1 MSKTKTKRVVA
12 SFLLLCL
19 MSGTKAFANPDPWK
33 LGDSLIGK
41 EDVSGNILFDE
52 ITDFSGLS
60 TSNWYGALGVPTQ
73 KHDDINI
80 TLDHSTIENPHYTF
94 NNNVQMDGGSSIY
107 LFANPDG
114 KEIVTPGTPGDE
126 LNEISNVTL
135 TINGTSEFKNNNAS
149 GAQGPGLGG
158 AIYTEGANVI
168 FNGKSDFTYNTA
180 KGSGGAISNNGVMN
194 FNKGAGFYNNTS
206 NASGGAIQVAAQGEV
221 TISGGE
227 VIFQNNTA
235 TNKGGAIYNANKVTL
250 DSSDGNITFSG
261 NTVNGVA
268 NDIYLADATD
278 LGHLPAQEA
287 AKLTLQGDANTI
299 TFNGSILGDDTTS
312 ITTSANNLILNGDN
326 AAYKG
331 KYTQTGGTTT
341 VGAAGEFFGG
351 QSTITKGDLILNA
364 KDDLAD
370 GSIILNSANQDNY
383 DDVNLYINANN
394 TINGNVTGLGYIYN
408 GNKPTEPSQ
417 DGRPVNSTATIT
429 LTGNNSG
436 FKGTYYQ
443 DSGSGKLIVAEKATS
458 FAGTTTITGSAIEL
472 QKRSTLQGKTMVT
485 NGDFDSNGATIAG
498 TVDFFGPDGT
508 ADIISTNINN
518 VIKVHNGS
526 EITISGDSTL
536 GENGQLAF
544 NGGTINVNQDFT
556 INDGD
561 ISVPKELVLNQS
573 STLAQTGDYKLTIN
587 TDVSSFEGTL
597 DKNGGS
603 VDVDGQK
610 FFGGTNNIYGGA
622 EVNLSN
628 NAELVADSTTNL
640 GKGGLGASSAT
651 LNVDGSTVN
660 GDIVANTDSQ
670 INLSNGSTV
679 NGDITLNGTSDVNIN
694 KDSASD
700 IALNGAITGAVDST
714 ITLSQGN
721 LTISGNMSGFEGA
734 FAQNGGQT
742 TVLDGATFF
751 GGTNDINAG
760 TFIFNDGAQ
769 LASDININSHDIV
782 LQIGDENKTLVG
794 NKLVI
799 DGGKGFV
806 LNDALMEGA
815 DSVINTIGD
824 FTGHVT
830 FEDGAGLG
838 SGANVEL
845 KQGQQGKYGWFT
857 FSDASVAESGSK
869 ITMNN
874 DTKVDIESDITF
886 GTQITG
892 NAGAVTV
899 GNADPAKAPEVSFT
913 ADNSGFKGTYTQ
925 TNGDVTVSNQFF
937 GGTNSI
943 NGGTL
948 ALVQGGALNG
958 TTTFAD
964 GTEFS
969 SVSGT
974 INGVVTMKNGSSADL
989 ENTTINEQYILQQGS
1004 NLELSNNSLLG
1015 ENGYLDMQG
1024 GTVDIKGD
1032 LMLGASDIKGSSG
1045 VVNSNANLT
1054 VDGDASS
1061 YSGEFNHSGTG
1072 EVTVNGGE
1080 FFAGKNNIKSGNI
1093 KLNNGS
1099 ELVAGSTTNL
1109 GATDSGAT
1117 TSANMYVDNST
1128 VSGDVIAYNDSNIY
1142 LDNDSVVSKAIT
1154 LEGTS
1159 DVIINSVAAGKTGVQ
1174 LNAAVNNNGT
1184 DNNITLAA
1192 GNLLIGYDQSAF
1204 TGDFIQNGGTATLN
1218 AGKFFGGKSTINN
1231 GNVIINT
1238 ANALADGSSIVLKSA
1253 NQGNYDDVNLYINAN
1268 NTINGNVTG
1277 LGYIYNG
1284 NKPTEPSQDGRPV
1297 NSTATITLTGN
1308 NSGFKGTY
1316 YQDSGSGKLIVA
1328 EGATSFAGNN
1338 TITGSAI
1345 ELQKNSTLQGTTMVT
1360 NGDFDSNGAIIAG
1373 TVDLLGTTDADMSNT
1388 KINNIYTVS
1397 GGTLDLNGGNTI
1409 LNKGSLVVNA
1419 GTVNIKQVLTL
1430 GGDDNGIISGNG
1442 TMGQGSTGIIKM
1454 NNGETLTIL
1463 GDMSG
1468 YDGAFEKTDGKIVIG
1483 ETTGSKDVIGDASN
1497 FFSGD
1502 TTLTN
1507 VEVDMNDNSQI
1518 VAEKGK
1524 TVTLNNT
1531 TVDIQNSGLTS
1542 YDVTEGGQVTVVS
1555 NDNKTVL
1562 GGNIAGDETSIIK
1575 VSGEDTFLQ
1584 LTGDASD
1591 YKGAFNQES
1600 GTTQVMDGAVFFGGE
1615 KGDDGVEK
1623 NYITGG
1629 NLIFEQ
1635 GSKLASDV
1643 VIANDEVSLSIGGT
1657 TDLTIT
1663 QGNKVAHDGGYFV
1676 LEEVTIKDTLLHGG
1690 EEEDPTLIYSSTEAG
1705 AQLSF
1710 APNAG
1715 LAGDANYQLGNGEAG
1730 SGHYTFGNDSVA
1742 ADGSTLKVTENSSL
1756 TVTANTMHDENG
1768 QPAGFDTKVS
1778 GNGSVV
1784 TNNTVVDKDAALNFS
1799 ADNSGFT
1806 GKYEH
1811 NGGIIQFSGV
1821 SDVDKAVFFGGTNKI
1836 KAGTVIFAANSV
1848 VTGTNE
1854 VINNANFEL
1863 TDGSTIDA
1871 ATTRIDLGSTGN
1883 LNITNTGANSAAP
1896 VELNVSVIGST
1907 IADEITGAVFAAD
1920 INKTD
1925 AGALTIS
1932 ADQHTYTGNYTQTG
1946 KGKVTVNAGKSF
1958 FGGKN
1963 NINNGIVDLTA
1974 EGAKVAG
1981 QNTISSTSDTVGGKM
1996 QIGDKT
2002 DTISYLNNPIIV
2014 NTVESD
2020 TNAGLE
2026 LVTIDGNDQN
2036 LEVAFAIASGEQNT
2050 GRVTHSG
2057 SGALNLNK
2065 AGESDLFADFKGTF
2079 AQTSTGVTNVFG
2091 NSFAK
2096 NDIDA
2101 GILNLKDG
2109 STLVAGTTDIAKD
2122 AILNIGTLENDTTV
2136 NPVEF
2141 TDDSKVTIASSI
2153 SGEGTVNI
2161 SQGTTTIK
2169 GTSDNSKLKG
2179 TYHQTGGEV
2188 IAEGGSTFFGALSN
2202 LIEKGKLLFKK
2213 GDDNTEAAKLATGV
2227 DVTLDGNTD
2236 LTGKTENTQAVLDL
2250 DGRDN
2255 AKFTGDNTL
2264 YIDGKDT
2271 EGFVFTDGVLQ
2282 NAMLNGTQD
2291 IGADTVITLKDGS
2304 GFASGSDIAIN
2315 AENVILGSGSQAQ
2328 EGSNVTVN
2336 TLLTMVS
2343 DNLDFKSIADGTG
2356 AIRVEKD
2363 LRETNAPNINIYN
2376 DQSQFTGTYYQD
2388 AGRVTVKNG
2397 ATFFAANDAEITG
2410 IKVEN
2415 GTDAEGNTIIAKETS
2430 GDLYLEKGSLLGS
2443 AINVTN
2449 FDKSSTAGVSTPHG
2463 RVFIED
2469 KIYDSEGNELTDINK
2484 LMDGDLWYNT
2494 SADGSIAKQNI
2505 RIKNAGLILSNGTIF
2520 DGSQGPTVFENKGNG
2535 GVVDIGFSNGTGV
2548 DGDIVLK
2555 RDTMLSYGD
2564 NAYIKDDS
2572 TLEMEDTAILNFIN
2586 DTADITYNPDIIG
2599 GGSIYKEGLA
2609 TTNISSAIDMTGE
2622 VKVSEG
2628 TLNFTNKDNVIFK
2641 AGDDLRQSGNLTVGS
2656 ASSNAAINIIA
2667 KETEFQGDVTTD
2679 AQDGTQSVLGLKGAN
2694 TTIGGNLKT
2703 DNTNVSIFGNTTVG
2717 GDWNVNGNTA
2727 LNLAG
2732 NYANTIDVAGDLI
2745 LGADLK
2751 DGKLPVSF
2759 DYDPHRGAMDSILVD
2774 SFVNDN
2780 NSPLLITGI
2789 NFVTSPVDRNFNLS
2803 ADRLIQQRDPQDT
2816 PFYDP
2821 TSFYANTA
2829 MGRYYLSN
2837 GAAGGSDFMGTL
2849 VHLNPQQY
2857 RGQVATIAS
2866 WQNQLLINNLLF
2878 DHMDIVTRQL
2888 MDDQKTANKYAASIP
2903 QFGPYQY
2910 DLKGGSLWYKAYG
2923 NFETLSMTKGLSVG
2937 NNAYGALI
2945 GADFPLIKLKHGW
2958 NVVPTAY
2965 IGYNGAHQ
2973 HFNGVSMYQNGA
2985 QLGFMGTAY
2994 KGNFLT
3000 SLLAYGGG
3008 YGNDMSMSGQYGGGS
3023 DNTGNWF
3030 AGVASKSAYN
3040 IHLPADFILQPTVMA
3055 AYNAFGS
3062 QNWGSDFGV
3071 MSMSSGM
3078 LNGIN
3083 VAPGVNLIWQK
3094 KSFNIYLTAQMV
3106 YNIMGGVDGRAGNVD
3121 LGYVRMRHSYFE
3133 YGLGVSKNFKDRFGG
3148 FLQFV
3153 IRNGGRTGIGFS
3165 GGLQI
3170 KLGK

>member
-1 MSKTKTKRVVA
+1 MSKTKTKRMVA
-12 SFLLLCL
+12 SFLLLCA

-149 GAQGPGLGG
+149 GAQGPGHGG

-250 DSSDGNITFSG
+250 DSSNGNITFSG

-278 LGHLPAQEA
+278 SEHLPAQEA

-383 DDVNLYINANN
+383 DDVNLYINADN

-408 GNKPTEPSQ
+408 GNKPTNPSQ

-429 LTGNNSG
+429 LTG
-436 FKGTYYQ
+436 
-443 DSGSGKLIVAEKATS
+443 D
-458 FAGTTTITGSAIEL
+458 
-472 QKRSTLQGKTMVT
+472 
-485 NGDFDSNGATIAG
+485 
-498 TVDFFGPDGT
+498 
-508 ADIISTNINN
+508 
-518 VIKVHNGS
+518 
-526 EITISGDSTL
+526 
-536 GENGQLAF
+536 
-544 NGGTINVNQDFT
+544 
-556 INDGD
+556 
-561 ISVPKELVLNQS
+561 
-573 STLAQTGDYKLTIN
+573 
-587 TDVSSFEGTL
+587 
-597 DKNGGS
+597 
-603 VDVDGQK
+603 
-610 FFGGTNNIYGGA
+610 
-622 EVNLSN
+622 
-628 NAELVADSTTNL
+628 
-640 GKGGLGASSAT
+640 
-651 LNVDGSTVN
+651 
-660 GDIVANTDSQ
+660 
-670 INLSNGSTV
+670 
-679 NGDITLNGTSDVNIN
+679 
-694 KDSASD
+694 
-700 IALNGAITGAVDST
+700 
-714 ITLSQGN
+714 
-721 LTISGNMSGFEGA
+721 
-734 FAQNGGQT
+734 
-742 TVLDGATFF
+742 
-751 GGTNDINAG
+751 
-760 TFIFNDGAQ
+760 
-769 LASDININSHDIV
+769 
-782 LQIGDENKTLVG
+782 
-794 NKLVI
+794 
-799 DGGKGFV
+799 
-806 LNDALMEGA
+806 
-815 DSVINTIGD
+815 
-824 FTGHVT
+824 
-830 FEDGAGLG
+830 
-838 SGANVEL
+838 
-845 KQGQQGKYGWFT
+845 
-857 FSDASVAESGSK
+857 
-869 ITMNN
+869 
-874 DTKVDIESDITF
+874 
-886 GTQITG
+886 
-892 NAGAVTV
+892 
-899 GNADPAKAPEVSFT
+899 
-913 ADNSGFKGTYTQ
+913 
-925 TNGDVTVSNQFF
+925 
-937 GGTNSI
+937 
-943 NGGTL
+943 
-948 ALVQGGALNG
+948 
-958 TTTFAD
+958 
-964 GTEFS
+964 
-969 SVSGT
+969 
-974 INGVVTMKNGSSADL
+974 
-989 ENTTINEQYILQQGS
+989 
-1004 NLELSNNSLLG
+1004 
-1015 ENGYLDMQG
+1015 
-1024 GTVDIKGD
+1024 
-1032 LMLGASDIKGSSG
+1032 
-1045 VVNSNANLT
+1045 
-1054 VDGDASS
+1054 
-1061 YSGEFNHSGTG
+1061 
-1072 EVTVNGGE
+1072 
-1080 FFAGKNNIKSGNI
+1080 
-1093 KLNNGS
+1093 
-1099 ELVAGSTTNL
+1099 
-1109 GATDSGAT
+1109 
-1117 TSANMYVDNST
+1117 
-1128 VSGDVIAYNDSNIY
+1128 
-1142 LDNDSVVSKAIT
+1142 
-1154 LEGTS
+1154 
-1159 DVIINSVAAGKTGVQ
+1159 
-1174 LNAAVNNNGT
+1174 
-1184 DNNITLAA
+1184 
-1192 GNLLIGYDQSAF
+1192 
-1204 TGDFIQNGGTATLN
+1204 
-1218 AGKFFGGKSTINN
+1218 
-1231 GNVIINT
+1231 
-1238 ANALADGSSIVLKSA
+1238 
-1253 NQGNYDDVNLYINAN
+1253 
-1268 NTINGNVTG
+1268 
-1277 LGYIYNG
+1277 
-1284 NKPTEPSQDGRPV
+1284 
-1297 NSTATITLTGN
+1297 

-1328 EGATSFAGNN
+1328 EGATSFAGTT

-1345 ELQKNSTLQGTTMVT
+1345 ELQTDSTLLATTMVT
-1360 NGDFDSNGAIIAG
+1360 NGDFDSNGATIAG
-1373 TVDLLGTTDADMSNT
+1373 TVDLFGTTVADMSNT

-1409 LNKGSLVVNA
+1409 SNTGSLVVNA
-1419 GTVNIKQVLTL
+1419 GTVNIDQVLTL
-1430 GGDDNGIISGNG
+1430 GGDNNGIISGNG
-1442 TMGQGSTGIIKM
+1442 TMGQGSTGTITM
-1454 NNGETLTIL
+1454 NNTETLTIL

-1497 FFSGD
+1497 FFSGN

-1507 VEVDMNDNSQI
+1507 VTVDMNDNSQI
-1518 VAEKGK
+1518 VTEDGK
-1524 TVTLNNT
+1524 TVTLKNT

-1542 YDVTEGGQVTVVS
+1542 YEVNEDGQVKVVS

-1562 GGNIAGDETSIIK
+1562 GGDIAGDETSIIK

-1584 LTGDASD
+1584 LTGDASG

-1657 TDLTIT
+1657 TNLTIT

-1676 LEEVTIKDTLLHGG
+1676 LEEVTFKDMLLHGG
-1690 EEEDPTLIYSSTEAG
+1690 DEKDPTLIYSSSIEEGAG
-1705 AQLSF
+1705 HNF
-1710 APNAG
+1710 GPNAG
-1715 LAGDANYQLGNGEAG
+1715 LAGDAHYQLGNGEAG

-1742 ADGSTLKVTENSSL
+1742 ADGSTLKVTEGSSL

-1768 QPAGFDTKVS
+1768 QSAGFDTKVS

-1871 ATTRIDLGSTGN
+1871 ATTRINLGSTGN

-1896 VELNVSVIGST
+1896 VKLNVPVIGSAIT
-1907 IADEITGAVFAAD
+1907 DEITGAVSAAD

-2002 DTISYLNNPIIV
+2002 DTTSYLNNPIIV

-2026 LVTIDGNDQN
+2026 LVTTDGNDQN
-2036 LEVAFAIASGEQNT
+2036 LEVAFAIASGEQNA

-2169 GTSDNSKLKG
+2169 GTSDNSKLTG

-2213 GDDNTEAAKLATGV
+2213 GDDNTEAAKLANGV

-2250 DGRDN
+2250 DGRTN
-2255 AKFTGDNTL
+2255 AVFKGDNKL
-2264 YIDGKDT
+2264 LIDGQDSQ
-2271 EGFVFTDGVLQ
+2271 GFVFTDGVLQ

-2505 RIKNAGLILSNGTIF
+2505 RIENAGLILSNGTIF

-2586 DTADITYNPDIIG
+2586 DTADITYNPDIVG

-2628 TLNFTNKDNVIFK
+2628 TLNFTNKDKVIFNS
-2641 AGDDLRQSGNLTVGS
+2641 GDDLRQSGDLTVGS
-2656 ASSNAAINIIA
+2656 GASNANLSIVAN
-2667 KETEFQGDVTTD
+2667 ETVFGGDVTSD
-2679 AQDGTQSVLGLKGAN
+2679 AQDGTQSTVALNGKN
-2694 TTIGGNLKT
+2694 TTIGGNLS
-2703 DNTNVSIFGNTTVG
+2703 NTNTNLSILGNSSIG
-2717 GDWNVNGNTA
+2717 GDWTINGNSG
-2727 LNLAG
+2727 LNLVG
-2732 NYANTIDVAGDLI
+2732 NYSNTIDVAGDLI
-2745 LGADLK
+2745 LGDNLK
-2751 DGKLPVSF
+2751 DGKLPVAF
-2759 DYDPHRGAMDSILVD
+2759 DYDPHRGTMDTILVD
-2774 SFVNDN
+2774 SFQNDS

-2789 NFVTSPVDRNFNLS
+2789 NFVTSPVDRNFDLS
-2803 ADRLIQQRDPQDT
+2803 ADRLIQQRNPEDT
-2816 PFYDP
+2816 PYYDA

-2829 MGRYYLSN
+2829 MGRYFLSN
-2837 GAAGGSDFMGTL
+2837 GAGGADFTGTL

-2888 MDDQKTANKYAASIP
+2888 MDEEKTANKYAASIP
-2903 QFGPYQY
+2903 QFAPYQY

-2985 QLGFMGTAY
+2985 QLGVMGTAY
-2994 KGNFLT
+2994 KGDFLT

-3008 YGNDMSMSGQYGGGS
+3008 YGNDMSMSGPYGSGS

-3030 AGVASKSAYN
+3030 AGVASKTAYN
-3040 IHLPADFILQPTVMA
+3040 FHLPADFIFQPTVMA

-3078 LNGIN
+3078 LNGLN
-3083 VAPGVNLIWQK
+3083 VAPGFNLIWQK

-3106 YNIMGGVDGRAGNVD
+3106 YNIMGGVDGKAGNVD

-3165 GGLQI
+3165 GGLQF
-3170 KLGK
+3170 KVGK

>member
-19 MSGTKAFANPDPWK
+19 MSGTKAFASMPEGWNP
-33 LGDSLIGK
+33 GDDLATTNPAWIQ
-41 EDVSGNILFDE
+41 DGN
-52 ITDFSGLS
+52 
-60 TSNWYGALGVPTQ
+60 
-73 KHDDINI
+73 INI
-80 TLDHSTIENPHYTF
+80 TLNGFDGIFWDQASTSKAPVYI
-94 NNNVQMDGGSSIY
+94 GGS
-107 LFANPDG
+107 NTDP
-114 KEIVTPGTPGDE
+114 V
-126 LNEISNVTL
+126 
-135 TINGTSEFKNNNAS
+135 
-149 GAQGPGLGG
+149 
-158 AIYTEGANVI
+158 NVI
-168 FNGKSDFTYNTA
+168 FNGNNLIFRNNDTSLGYGGGAMYFGSPNWSFSDNNQTITINAASSFISNSTGA
-180 KGSGGAISNNGVMN
+180 QDLVGSTPYGGAISTTSKMEFNNEASFSQNKALGQQQGDNYGGAGGAVYSN
-194 FNKGAGFYNNTS
+194 ADLIFNKNVDFTGNEAS
-206 NASGGAIQVAAQGEV
+206 VSGGAVYVGNQSVLTV
-221 TISGGE
+221 KGGAKFDGN
-227 VIFQNNTA
+227 IAGSQ
-235 TNKGGAIYNANKVTL
+235 GGAIYNANRVIL
-250 DSSDGNITFSG
+250 DSSAGDITFIN
-261 NTVNGVA
+261 NTANSQA
-268 NDIYLADATD
+268 NDIYLADRTND
-278 LGHLPAQEA
+278 RLDPAA
-287 AKLTLQGDANTI
+287 AASSLTLQGDANTI

-312 ITTSANNLILNGDN
+312 ITTSANDLILNGNN

-331 KYTQTGGTTT
+331 TYTQTGGTTT
-341 VGAAGEFFGG
+341 VGASGQFFGG

-364 KDDLAD
+364 ENTLA
-370 GSIILNSANQDNY
+370 SANQDNY

-408 GNKPTEPSQ
+408 GDKPTDPSQ
-417 DGRPVNSTATIT
+417 DGRPETSTSTIT
-429 LTGNNSG
+429 LTGDNSG

-443 DSGSGKLIVAEKATS
+443 DSGSGKLVVAEGATS

-472 QKRSTLQGKTMVT
+472 QTGSTLLSTTMVT
-485 NGDFDSNGATIAG
+485 KGDFHSEGATITG
-498 TVDFFGPDGT
+498 TVDFFGDSGT

-536 GENGQLAF
+536 GEKGQLAF

-561 ISVPKELVLNQS
+561 ISVPTDLKLNQS
-573 STLAQTGDYKLTIN
+573 STLAQTGDYSLTIN

-640 GKGGLGASSAT
+640 GKGGRDSSSAT
-651 LNVDGSTVN
+651 LNADGSTVN

-734 FAQNGGQT
+734 FTQNGGQT

-769 LASDININSHDIV
+769 LASDININSQDII

-799 DGGKGFV
+799 DGDKGFV

-815 DSVINTIGD
+815 DSVINTTGD

-830 FEDGAGLG
+830 FKDGAGLA

-874 DTKVDIESDITF
+874 GTKVDIESDITF

-943 NGGTL
+943 KGGTL
-948 ALVQGGALNG
+948 ELVQGGALNG

-969 SVSGT
+969 SVSGF
-974 INGVVTMKNGSSADL
+974 INGAVTMESGSEASLQMTTIADKYTLEQGSS
-989 ENTTINEQYILQQGS
+989 
-1004 NLELSNNSLLG
+1004 LELLG
-1015 ENGYLDMQG
+1015 GNLISENGYLDMQG
-1024 GTVDIKGD
+1024 GTVDINGN

-1045 VVNSNANLT
+1045 VVNSNANLA

-1080 FFAGKNNIKSGNI
+1080 FFAGTNNIKSGNI

-1109 GATDSGAT
+1109 GATDSGAA
-1117 TSANMYVDNST
+1117 TSANMYVDKST

-1159 DVIINSVAAGKTGVQ
+1159 DVIINSVDTGTTGVQ

-1192 GNLLIGYDQSAF
+1192 GNLLIRYDQSAF

-1238 ANALADGSSIVLKSA
+1238 ANALADGSSA
-1253 NQGNYDDVNLYINAN
+1253 NQDNYDDVNLYINAN

-1284 NKPTEPSQDGRPV
+1284 NKPTNPSQDGRPAT
-1297 NSTATITLTGN
+1297 STAEITLTGD

-1316 YQDSGSGKLIVA
+1316 YQDSGSGKLVVA
-1328 EGATSFAGNN
+1328 ANSKSFAGTN

-1345 ELQKNSTLQGTTMVT
+1345 ELKQGSTLQGTTMVT
-1360 NGDFDSNGAIIAG
+1360 NGDFDSNGATIAG
-1373 TVDLLGTTDADMSNT
+1373 TVDLIGTTDADMSNT
-1388 KINNIYTVS
+1388 VIDNIYTVS

-1409 LNKGSLVVNA
+1409 SNTGSLVVNA
-1419 GTVNIKQVLTL
+1419 GTVNINQALTL
-1430 GGDDNGIISGNG
+1430 GGDNNGIISGNG
-1442 TMGQGSTGIIKM
+1442 TLGQGSTGKITM
-1454 NNGETLTIL
+1454 NNTETLTIL

-1497 FFSGD
+1497 FFSGN

-1507 VEVDMNDNSQI
+1507 VTVDMNDNSQI
-1518 VAEKGK
+1518 VAEDGK

-1542 YDVTEGGQVTVVS
+1542 YDVNDQGQVTVVS
-1555 NDNKTVL
+1555 NENKTVL
-1562 GGNIAGDETSIIK
+1562 GGDIAGDETSIIK

-1600 GTTQVMDGAVFFGGE
+1600 GTTQVMDGAVFFGGV

-1635 GSKLASDV
+1635 GSKLASNV
-1643 VIANDEVSLSIGGT
+1643 VIANAEVSLSIGGT
-1657 TDLTIT
+1657 TNLTIT

-1676 LEEVTIKDTLLHGG
+1676 LEEVTFKDMLLHGG
-1690 EEEDPTLIYSSTEAG
+1690 EEEDPTLIYSSSIEEGAG
-1705 AQLSF
+1705 HNF
-1710 APNAG
+1710 GPNAG

-1778 GNGSVV
+1778 GGGSVV
-1784 TNNTVVDKDAALNFS
+1784 TNNTVVDKNDALNFS

-1821 SDVDKAVFFGGTNKI
+1821 SADDKAVFFGGTNDI
-1836 KAGTVIFAANSV
+1836 NAGTVIFAANSV
-1848 VTGTNE
+1848 VTGTNN
-1854 VINNANFEL
+1854 VTNNANFEL

-1871 ATTRIDLGSTGN
+1871 ATTKIDLGSTGN

-1896 VELNVSVIGST
+1896 VKLNVSVIGST
-1907 IADEITGAVFAAD
+1907 IADEITGAVSAAD

-1946 KGKVTVNAGKSF
+1946 TGTVTVAEGNSF

-1981 QNTISSTSDTVGGKM
+1981 QNTISADGKIL
-1996 QIGDKT
+1996 IGDKT
-2002 DTISYLNNPIIV
+2002 DTTSYLNNSIIV

-2026 LVTIDGNDQN
+2026 LATEENNNQN
-2036 LEVAFAIASGEQNT
+2036 LEVAFAIASGEQNA

-2057 SGALNLNK
+2057 SGALNLNN

-2169 GTSDNSKLKG
+2169 GTSDNSKLTG

-2213 GDDNTEAAKLATGV
+2213 GDDNTEAAKLANGV

-2236 LTGKTENTQAVLDL
+2236 MSGKTENTQAVLDL
-2250 DGRDN
+2250 DGRTN
-2255 AKFTGDNTL
+2255 AVFKGDNKL
-2264 YIDGKDT
+2264 LIDGQDGQ
-2271 EGFVFTDGVLQ
+2271 GFVFTDGVLQ

-2291 IGADTVITLKDGS
+2291 IGADTVITMKDGS

-2343 DNLDFKSIADGTG
+2343 DNLDFKSIADGAG

-2388 AGRVTVKNG
+2388 AGRVTVKEG
-2397 ATFFAANDAEITG
+2397 ATFFGGDNAEVTG
-2410 IKVEN
+2410 IKVVSDTEV
-2415 GTDAEGNTIIAKETS
+2415 DAEGNPLVIKETS
-2430 GDLYLEKGSLLGS
+2430 GDLYLEKGSFLGGNITVANS
-2443 AINVTN
+2443 
-2449 FDKSSTAGVSTPHG
+2449 DKSDTAGVSTAHG

-2505 RIKNAGLILSNGTIF
+2505 RIENAGLILSNGTIF

-2586 DTADITYNPDIIG
+2586 DTADITYNPDIVG

-2609 TTNISSAIDMTGE
+2609 ATNISSAIDMTGE

-2641 AGDDLRQSGNLTVGS
+2641 AGDDLRQTGDLTVGS

-2667 KETEFQGDVTTD
+2667 KETEFQGNVTTD

-2694 TTIGGNLKT
+2694 TTIGGNLTT

>member
-19 MSGTKAFANPDPWK
+19 MSGSKVLADDYKGPFRLINSDSTETSFDIKTVDGYGGPNQGAITNFYSNKNVTLNSVDGAVQQYINNFQAGDAGGAIYNGAYNDTQTVTIN
-33 LGDSLIGK
+33 GDSSFINNAGGRGGAVYN
-41 EDVSGNILFDE
+41 EGTIVFGGNTKFD
-52 ITDFSGLS
+52 SNSS
-60 TSNWYGALGVPTQ
+60 TSNAESFYGGGAILNFDG
-73 KHDDINI
+73 DISFGTDTGNNTVSFTNNESAGSGGAI
-80 TLDHSTIENPHYTF
+80 FNLQTIEGRTPSVDLSKVDSTF
-94 NNNVQMDGGSSIY
+94 
-107 LFANPDG
+107 
-114 KEIVTPGTPGDE
+114 
-126 LNEISNVTL
+126 
-135 TINGTSEFKNNNAS
+135 S
-149 GAQGPGLGG
+149 GNTAAKLGG
-158 AIYTEGANVI
+158 AIY
-168 FNGKSDFTYNTA
+168 
-180 KGSGGAISNNGVMN
+180 SG
-194 FNKGAGFYNNTS
+194 
-206 NASGGAIQVAAQGEV
+206 
-221 TISGGE
+221 
-227 VIFQNNTA
+227 QNST
-235 TNKGGAIYNANKVTL
+235 VTL
-250 DSSDGNITFSG
+250 GNAEFSSNKDKNGN
-261 NTVNGVA
+261 
-268 NDIYLADATD
+268 NDIYLDGNAGLSITNGANVSV
-278 LGHLPAQEA
+278 GSGIAGSSG
-287 AKLTLQGDANTI
+287 AKITNSGNLTLA
-299 TFNGSILGDDTTS
+299 NGSKNSSYIGTYEQNAGQTTVES
-312 ITTSANNLILNGDN
+312 
-326 AAYKG
+326 
-331 KYTQTGGTTT
+331 GTT
-341 VGAAGEFFGG
+341 FFGG
-351 QSTITKGDLILNA
+351 NSTISNGDLILKAENA
-364 KDDLAD
+364 LVD
-370 GSIILNSANQDNY
+370 GSKITLKADPTDNY
-383 DDVNLYINANN
+383 DEVNVYINADN

-408 GNKPTEPSQ
+408 GNKPTNPSQ

-429 LTGNNSG
+429 LTGDNSG

-443 DSGSGKLIVAEKATS
+443 DSDTDKDVKGKLIVAEGATS

-472 QKRSTLQGKTMVT
+472 QTNSTLLATTMVT

-603 VDVDGQK
+603 IDVNGQK

-628 NAELVADSTTNL
+628 NAELVAGSTTNL
-640 GKGGLGASSAT
+640 GATDSGATTSA
-651 LNVDGSTVN
+651 NMYVDNSTVN

-721 LTISGNMSGFEGA
+721 LTIRGNMSGFEGV
-734 FAQNGGQT
+734 FTQNNGKT

-815 DSVINTIGD
+815 DSVINTAGD

-830 FEDGAGLG
+830 FKDGAGLG

-845 KQGQQGKYGWFT
+845 KQGQQDKYGWFT

-974 INGVVTMKNGSSADL
+974 INGVVTMKNGSEASLEQTIIADKYTL
-989 ENTTINEQYILQQGS
+989 EQGS
-1004 NLELSNNSLLG
+1004 SLELLDGNLIS

-1024 GTVDIKGD
+1024 GTVDINGN

-1099 ELVAGSTTNL
+1099 ELVADSTTNL
-1109 GATDSGAT
+1109 GATDSGAA

-1128 VSGDVIAYNDSNIY
+1128 LRGDVIAYNDSNIY

-1238 ANALADGSSIVLKSA
+1238 ANALADGSSIVLNSA
-1253 NQGNYDDVNLYINAN
+1253 NQDNYDDVNLYINAD

-1277 LGYIYNG
+1277 LGYIYSDKNVTLQG
-1284 NKPTEPSQDGRPV
+1284 V
-1297 NSTATITLTGN
+1297 NSEFTGSYHQENGGMLTV
-1308 NSGFKGTY
+1308 
-1316 YQDSGSGKLIVA
+1316 DI
-1328 EGATSFAGNN
+1328 GATSFAGTNV
-1338 TITGSAI
+1338 ITNAALKLNSG
-1345 ELQKNSTLQGTTMVT
+1345 STLQGTTIIST
-1360 NGDFDSNGAIIAG
+1360 NADKTSTFVSNGAKITG
-1373 TVDLLGTTDADMSNT
+1373 TVDLFGTTVADMSNT

-1409 LNKGSLVVNA
+1409 SNTGSLVVNA
-1419 GTVNIKQVLTL
+1419 GTVNIEQVLTL
-1430 GGDDNGIISGNG
+1430 GGDNNGIISGNG
-1442 TMGQGSTGIIKM
+1442 TLGQGSTGKITM
-1454 NNGETLTIL
+1454 NNTETLTIL

-1497 FFSGD
+1497 FFSGN

-1591 YKGAFNQES
+1591 YKGAFSQES
-1600 GTTQVMDGAVFFGGE
+1600 GTTQVMDGAVFFGGV
-1615 KGDDGVEK
+1615 KGGDGVEK

-1643 VIANDEVSLSIGGT
+1643 VIANDDVSLAINGT

-1768 QPAGFDTKVS
+1768 QSAGFDTKVS
-1778 GNGSVV
+1778 GGGSVV
-1784 TNNTVVDKDAALNFS
+1784 TNNTVVDKNAALNFS

-1821 SDVDKAVFFGGTNKI
+1821 SADDKAVFFGGTNDI
-1836 KAGTVIFAANSV
+1836 NAGTVIFAANSV
-1848 VTGTNE
+1848 VTGTNK
-1854 VINNANFEL
+1854 VTNNANFEL
-1863 TDGSTIDA
+1863 TDGSTIDDKDNN
-1871 ATTRIDLGSTGN
+1871 TVINLGSTGN

-1896 VELNVSVIGST
+1896 VKLNVSVIGST
-1907 IADEITGAVFAAD
+1907 IADEITGAVSAAD

-1946 KGKVTVNAGKSF
+1946 TGTVTVAEGNSF

-1981 QNTISSTSDTVGGKM
+1981 QNTISEDGKIL
-1996 QIGDKT
+1996 IGDKT
-2002 DTISYLNNPIIV
+2002 DTTSYLKNPIIV

-2020 TNAGLE
+2020 INAGLE
-2026 LVTIDGNDQN
+2026 LATTNGNEQN

-2057 SGALNLNK
+2057 DGTLNLNK

-2079 AQTSTGVTNVFG
+2079 AQTSTGITNVFG

-2213 GDDNTEAAKLATGV
+2213 GDDNTEAAKLANGV

-2250 DGRDN
+2250 DGRTN
-2255 AKFTGDNTL
+2255 AVFKGDNKL
-2264 YIDGKDT
+2264 LIDGQDSQ
-2271 EGFVFTDGVLQ
+2271 GFVFTDGVLQ

-2397 ATFFAANDAEITG
+2397 ATFFAANDAKITG

-2505 RIKNAGLILSNGTIF
+2505 RIENAGLILSNGTIF

-2586 DTADITYNPDIIG
+2586 DTADITYNPDIVG

-2641 AGDDLRQSGNLTVGS
+2641 AGDDLRQSGDLTVGS

-2667 KETEFQGDVTTD
+2667 KETEFQGNVTTD